1 MCEDNLMNTEIAKHI
16 LVSYGAQVDCALNGK
31 KGVTAFEVSQ
41 EGWYDA
47 ILMDIRMP
55 VLNGYEA
62 ARTIRSLSRAD
73 AAQVPIIALSANAYT
88 SDIKASL
95 EAGMNSHLTKPLNAK
110 ELVREI
116 VKLIGEKE

>member
-1 MCEDNLMNTEIAKHI
+1 MDVASNGVEAIRLFTESKVGGYA
-16 LVSYGAQVDCALNGK
+16 
-31 KGVTAFEVSQ
+31 
-41 EGWYDA
+41 A

-62 ARTIRSLSRAD
+62 ARAIRSLSRAD